1 MTLHCALRALR
12 PLCAQICTR
21 GKARD
26 KQDYR
31 GSLRRKGPKQQ
42 RKKEQSEGNRKKD
55 KKRRAEK
62 KRNCRLV
69 PFCSCFL
76 AFCSAFISFV
86 PFSFVLTLCSLFL
99 LFFVPFSFVLLLVS
113 LSVLFLF
120 PFPSFCSFSF
130 VLLLFSSSVRLY
142 VPFSFRLLF
151 FPSFGSFFSFV
162 LLFLPVSLAL
172 LLLPL
177 LFGPFPPE
185 PASVVLYVLGLVL
198 HLPCTNL
205 STKRPQ
211 RAMQSH
217 DLQPAPNT
225 LPTAPLRKKIEE
237 SLPHVSSGLMRIR
250 KKNPRQLQFALPKF
264 FSGRMLRKF
273 TELNL

>member
-1 MTLHCALRALR
+1 MLSLSPCSFSFLFPCLLFRFNFVCSFFLRF
-12 PLCAQICTR
+12 
-21 GKARD
+21 D
-26 KQDYR
+26 V
-31 GSLRRKGPKQQ
+31 SF
-42 RKKEQSEGNRKKD
+42 
-55 KKRRAEK
+55 
-62 KRNCRLV
+62 LV
-69 PFCSCFL
+69 FCCFL
-76 AFCSAFISFV
+76 FLFPSFCCLLPCLSF
-86 PFSFVLTLCSLFL
+86 FCSLFL
-99 LFFVPFSFVLLLVS
+99 GCVPFCV
-113 LSVLFLF
+113 FLF
-120 PFPSFCSFSF
+120 VFLRF
-130 VLLLFSSSVRLY
+130 VAFSSSVRLY

-172 LLLPL
+172 LLRPL
-177 LFGPFPPE
+177 LFVPFPSE
-185 PASVVLYVLGLVL
+185 PASVVLYVPGLVL

-237 SLPHVSSGLMRIR
+237 SLPHVCSGLMRIR